1 MSIAAASQQLRNAA
15 FSAIV
20 GLFLV
25 GGIAPSA
32 ILAQETET
40 PAAPDS
46 EIVEGAHDHH
56 HEFDTTATDTDAS
69 AADASAESR
78 PAFIRFDGT
87 ASLSADAYDWSATN
101 PAFRPRMPESFVR
114 FTMNSELRIGEFFT
128 LPFNIMVSPQQTNVV
143 TPWAGQQS
151 IGQFLAN
158 QMNTISIA
166 PKYGWAQLYIGSHT
180 PGYSE
185 LTFGDVQV
193 FGGGVDL
200 RPGKFRFSASA
211 GIAQRGVEVDTAQG
225 MRGAYEQR
233 AVIARIGYGDESD
246 ERQVSFAVNIARM
259 QDDTTSIRPVLQK
272 VQVELPDDSGGL
284 LKPASIFTRHDLMPT
299 PTEGAS
305 LSFSCR
311 VPFGEGFSFMGEA
324 ATTNFTRDM
333 STETIEDEIP
343 VLSSVMQQRISS
355 RIDYALTGT
364 VGFNRP
370 EYGVSVKA
378 LLIGPGYVALGY
390 PQMQAD
396 RQDITV
402 NPRLNL
408 FESRLN
414 INGAIGQRTNNLSGT
429 KAETS
434 TQLIGTATVSAQIT
448 EAISIDANYNN
459 MGMTTNN
466 RVDTFRIHNVTQ
478 SYSIT
483 PMYVL
488 AGEEITNTFSAT
500 FGVDTYN
507 DYNLISGPE
516 NNTQT
521 QTIAATWGMTMK
533 EFPLNTTVALNNT
546 QQTMAFNEVAI
557 NSATVGIGYAFAE
570 GRLRPSFTAGW
581 SASSV
586 KNATQD
592 EENTRISA
600 RLGVQ
605 WDATDWITLSLNA
618 SMDRNTATG
627 LSAGNATENYLQTSL
642 TTRF

>member
-1 MSIAAASQQLRNAA
+1 MSIAATQQRFLNAA
-15 FSAIV
+15 FGA
-20 GLFLV
+20 LMLLLV
-25 GGIAPSA
+25 GGVTPSV
-32 ILAQETET
+32 IMAQETEPPVST
-40 PAAPDS
+40 T
-46 EIVEGAHDHH
+46 ETHDHH
-56 HEFDTTATDTDAS
+56 HDADTTTADVTEGATEEAS
-69 AADASAESR
+69 EESGTESR
-78 PAFIRFDGT
+78 PAFIQFHGS
-87 ASLSADAYDWSATN
+87 ASLSADAYDWSATS
-101 PAFRPRMPESFVR
+101 PTFRPRMPESFLQLM
-114 FTMNSELRIGEFFT
+114 MNSELRIGEFFT
-128 LPFNIMVSPQQTNVV
+128 LPFNIMVSPQQTNVT
-143 TPWAGQQS
+143 TPWAANQS

-193 FGGGVDL
+193 FGGGIDL

-211 GIAQRGVEVDTAQG
+211 GIAQRGVEVDPAQG
-225 MRGAYEQR
+225 MRGAYEQH
-233 AVIARIGYGDESD
+233 AFLARIGYGDETD

-259 QDDTTSIRPVLQK
+259 QDDTNSIHNVLQK
-272 VQVELPDDSGGL
+272 IQIELPDSVDSSVF
-284 LKPASIFTRHDLMPT
+284 LKPAPIFTRHDLMPT

-324 ATTNFTRDM
+324 ATTNFTRDL
-333 STETIEDEIP
+333 SAATIDDEIP
-343 VLSSVMQQRISS
+343 LLSDVMQQRISS
-355 RIDYALTGT
+355 RIDYALSGS

-370 EYGVSVKA
+370 EYGIAVKG
-378 LLIGPGYVALGY
+378 LLIGPGFVALGY

-408 FESRLN
+408 FENRLN
-414 INGAIGQRTNNLSGT
+414 ITGAIGQRTNNLSGT

-434 TQLIGTATVSAQIT
+434 NQLIGTATISAQVM
-448 EAISIDANYNN
+448 ESLSIDANYNN

-466 RVDTFRIHNVTQ
+466 RIDTFRIHNVTQ

-483 PMYVL
+483 PTYVL
-488 AGEEITNTFSAT
+488 AGEEMTNTFSAT

-507 DYNLISGPE
+507 DYNIISGPE

-521 QTIAATWGMTMK
+521 QTIAATWGMTLK

-546 QQTMAFNEVAI
+546 HQAMAFNDVTI
-557 NSATVGIGYAFAE
+557 NSATVAVGYAFAE
-570 GRLRPSFTAGW
+570 GRLRPSVTAGW
-581 SASSV
+581 SGSSIG
-586 KNATQD
+586 Q

-605 WDATDWITLSLNA
+605 WEATDWMTLSLSA
-618 SMDRNTATG
+618 STDRNSYTGTTTA
-627 LSAGNATENYLQTSL
+627 AGDAIENYLQTSL
-642 TTRF
+642 STRF

>member
-1 MSIAAASQQLRNAA
+1 MSIAATPQRLLNTA
-15 FSAIV
+15 FSTLV
-20 GLFLV
+20 LLFV
-25 GGIAPSA
+25 SGITPSVM
-32 ILAQETET
+32 LAQETET
-40 PAAPDS
+40 PPAT
-46 EIVEGAHDHH
+46 EETIEGVHDHH
-56 HEFDTTATDTDAS
+56 HETDTTTTDVPE
-69 AADASAESR
+69 ESR

-87 ASLSADAYDWSATN
+87 ASISADAYDWSATS
-101 PAFRPRMPESFVR
+101 PTFRPRMPESFVR
-114 FTMNSELRIGEFFT
+114 FMMNSELRIGEFFT
-128 LPFNIMVSPQQTNVV
+128 LPFNIMVSPQQTNVT

-193 FGGGVDL
+193 FGGGIDL

-211 GIAQRGVEVDTAQG
+211 GISQRGVEVDTTQG
-225 MRGAYEQR
+225 MRGAYEQH
-233 AVIARIGYGDESD
+233 AFVARIGYGDETD
-246 ERQVSFAVNIARM
+246 ERQVSFAMNIARM
-259 QDDTTSIRPVLQK
+259 QDDTTSIHHVLQK
-272 VQVELPDDSGGL
+272 VQVELPDSGAF

-324 ATTNFTRDM
+324 ATTNFTRDL
-333 STETIEDEIP
+333 SAETIEDEIP
-343 VLSSVMQQRISS
+343 VLSDVMQQRISS
-355 RIDYALTGT
+355 RIDYALSGS

-370 EYGVSVKA
+370 EYGIAVKG
-378 LLIGPGYVALGY
+378 LLIGPGFVALGY

-396 RQDITV
+396 RQDITM
-402 NPRLNL
+402 NPRLSL
-408 FESRLN
+408 FENRLN

-434 TQLIGTATVSAQIT
+434 NQLIGTATISAQVM
-448 EAISIDANYNN
+448 ESLSIDANYNN

-478 SYSIT
+478 SYSVT
-483 PMYVL
+483 PTYVL
-488 AGEEITNTFSAT
+488 TGEEMTNTFSAT

-507 DYNLISGPE
+507 DYNIISGPE

-521 QTIAATWGMTMK
+521 QTVAATWGMTLK
-533 EFPLNTTVALNNT
+533 EFPLNTTVAFNNT
-546 QQTMAFNEVAI
+546 QQTMAFNDVAI
-557 NSATVGIGYAFAE
+557 NSATIGIGYAFAE
-570 GRLRPSFTAGW
+570 GRLRPSVTAGW
-581 SASSV
+581 SASSIG
-586 KNATQD
+586 N

-600 RLGVQ
+600 RLGIQ
-605 WDATDWITLSLNA
+605 WDATDWMTLNLNA
-618 SMDRNTATG
+618 STDHNTYTG
-627 LSAGNATENYLQTSL
+627 TAAGDATENYLQTSL
-642 TTRF
+642 STRF